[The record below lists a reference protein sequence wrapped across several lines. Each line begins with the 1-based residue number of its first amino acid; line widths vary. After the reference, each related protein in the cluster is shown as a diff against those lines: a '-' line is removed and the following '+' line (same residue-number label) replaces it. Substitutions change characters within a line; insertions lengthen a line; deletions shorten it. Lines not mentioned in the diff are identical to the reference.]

1 MGGSSGGSSGG
12 SRDCRGRCSC
22 GSGRRGC
29 FRLVVGHRRLV
40 NTSGYAD
47 RSGGL
52 GPGWWGSPGPAGSQ
66 VFGAVIS
73 IFFIFHPSIP
83 Q

>member
-1 MGGSSGGSSGG
+1 MGGSSGGSGG
-12 SRDCRGRCSC
+12 SRDCRGRCSS
-22 GSGRRGC
+22 GSGRRRC

-52 GPGWWGSPGPAGSQ
+52 GPGWWGSPGPTESQ
-66 VFGAVIS
+66 VFRAV
-73 IFFIFHPSIP
+73 
-83 Q
+83 